1 MSFLVGAKRRGSESS
16 SSSSKAR
23 IAFPR
28 LRRAGDDSR
37 GIGRLAGFSLL
48 LPALLL
54 APLTPA
60 AAEPIPPSQRLSGFD
75 QMGPDTQAMQRD
87 DLSNPAM
94 LAAREGEA
102 LWSASPGPG
111 RLACAGCHGDA
122 TQTMRGIAARYPAFD
137 AANGK
142 AIDLAGRIQQCR
154 TERQGGERWARE
166 SPPLLA
172 MTAYLGLQSRGMTIA
187 ADPDPRLAAFR
198 EEGRALFTRRMGQL
212 DLSCAQCH
220 DERWGRRLGSAL
232 IPQGHGNGYPIFRLE
247 WQGVG
252 SLQRRLRN
260 CLTGIRAE
268 PFAYGDPALVNL
280 ELYLKERAEG
290 LRIETPAVRP

>member
-1 MSFLVGAKRRGSESS
+1 MLSVV
-16 SSSSKAR
+16 
-23 IAFPR
+23 
-28 LRRAGDDSR
+28 
-37 GIGRLAGFSLL
+37 LAVLL
-48 LPALLL
+48 LISPTSTFADPVPL
-54 APLTPA
+54 A
-60 AAEPIPPSQRLSGFD
+60 ERRSGFD
-75 QMGPDTQAMQRD
+75 QMSADTQAMQRD
-87 DLSNPAM
+87 DLANPAM

-102 LWSASPGPG
+102 LWSAVPAPGKQ
-111 RLACAGCHGDA
+111 ACTGCHGDA
-122 TQTMRGIAARYPAFD
+122 SQSMKGVAARYPAFD
-137 AANGK
+137 TASSRP
-142 AIDLAGRIQQCR
+142 IDLAGRIQHCR

-172 MTAYLGLQSRGMTIA
+172 MTAYVGLQSRGMTVVSN
-187 ADPDPRLAAFR
+187 PDPRLAPFR

-220 DERWGRRLGSAL
+220 DERWGRKLGSAT

-268 PFAYGDPALVNL
+268 PFAYGDPALIAL
-280 ELYLKERAEG
+280 ELYLQERAAG
-290 LRIETPAVRP
+290 LTIETPAVRP